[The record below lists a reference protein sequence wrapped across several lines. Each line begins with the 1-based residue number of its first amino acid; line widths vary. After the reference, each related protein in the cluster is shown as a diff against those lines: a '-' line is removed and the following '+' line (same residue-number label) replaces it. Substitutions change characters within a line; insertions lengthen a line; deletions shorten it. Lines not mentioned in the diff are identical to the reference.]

1 MQVSNFRFIGRE
13 VKEKGVMLMKT
24 HHRVEMR
31 QEVTGRKP
39 QDLEFSDL
47 FWVQM
52 HKHVCVCMHFPTQ
65 GLYVSVEDYILK
77 LYITGWEAVLGHWG
91 PEDLTL
97 SHARVRISGVLH
109 KPQLNAGAPWF
120 CLHKAESSISDFPE
134 ERKSCV
140 RARDK

>member
-13 VKEKGVMLMKT
+13 VKEKGIMLMKT

-52 HKHVCVCMHFPTQ
+52 HKRVCVCAHAFPHPRVVCVCG
-65 GLYVSVEDYILK
+65 GLYPEIVYNRLRGC
-77 LYITGWEAVLGHWG
+77 TGALGARGSH
-91 PEDLTL
+91 PE
-97 SHARVRISGVLH
+97 
-109 KPQLNAGAPWF
+109 
-120 CLHKAESSISDFPE
+120 
-134 ERKSCV
+134 SCQGENL
-140 RARDK
+140 RCTS